1 MDCQMPEMDGYRATQ
16 EIRSREQDGERIP
29 IIALTAHA
37 IKGADAEC
45 KAAGMDDYL
54 SKPLRREQLEACLER
69 WLGSNEA
76 SPRAANDAGVTAG

>member
-1 MDCQMPEMDGYRATQ
+1 
-16 EIRSREQDGERIP
+16 
-29 IIALTAHA
+29 
-37 IKGADAEC
+37 
-45 KAAGMDDYL
+45 MDDYL